1 MPLSFG
7 MSRTFS
13 SDNLNNNIDTHISD
27 DDSINDIDTDT
38 DTDNDNT
45 NDNDTDT
52 DNDNDNDNDTDND
65 DESINN
71 NDTDNDNNDNN
82 DDNDDDDDDN
92 DNDININ
99 INNDTDTDNDIIIN
113 DAKKSFDLYYTDL
126 RNIDKHFNKKYR
138 KLNQSKSI
146 LELKY
151 KRYKWCNDIWNISII
166 FTSSF
171 LTLVES
177 SKLVFLDLNDNYE
190 KDNLMQNFFVFSPIF
205 LGTTITGISS
215 YIKFKKYQDIMEHIY
230 ILIDKCIGMLAK
242 LKNKLDEV
250 DLLNNIAKQYIK
262 SELYNNRKFLND
274 FIKDVKN
281 IHKSYEKDIIKEFL
295 VVYQETEK
303 FINFKDYDKYL
314 HKIHKTDYKRHVLY
328 KDRELFYKKY
338 ITDSDINNNYF
349 DNIKND
355 SRNNKNNIKT
365 RCF

>member
-1 MPLSFG
+1 
-7 MSRTFS
+7 
-13 SDNLNNNIDTHISD
+13 
-27 DDSINDIDTDT
+27 
-38 DTDNDNT
+38 
-45 NDNDTDT
+45 
-52 DNDNDNDNDTDND
+52 
-65 DESINN
+65 
-71 NDTDNDNNDNN
+71 
-82 DDNDDDDDDN
+82 
-92 DNDININ
+92 
-99 INNDTDTDNDIIIN
+99 
-113 DAKKSFDLYYTDL
+113 
-126 RNIDKHFNKKYR
+126 
-138 KLNQSKSI
+138 
-146 LELKY
+146 
-151 KRYKWCNDIWNISII
+151 
-166 FTSSF
+166 
-171 LTLVES
+171 
-177 SKLVFLDLNDNYE
+177 
-190 KDNLMQNFFVFSPIF
+190 MQNFFVFSPIF

-250 DLLNNIAKQYIK
+250 NLLNNIAKQYIK
-262 SELYNNRKFLND
+262 SELYNNKKFLID

-338 ITDSDINNNYF
+338 NTDSHINNKYF

-355 SRNNKNNIKT
+355 SRKNKNNIKT

>member
-27 DDSINDIDTDT
+27 DESINNNVT
-38 DTDNDNT
+38 
-45 NDNDTDT
+45 
-52 DNDNDNDNDTDND
+52 D

-71 NDTDNDNNDNN
+71 NDTDNDNDTDSDNDTDNDN
-82 DDNDDDDDDN
+82 DNDN
-92 DNDININ
+92 DNDINN
-99 INNDTDTDNDIIIN
+99 DINNDNDNDTNNDTNDIFIK
-113 DAKKSFDLYYTDL
+113 DAKKSFDLYYSDL
-126 RNIDKHFNKKYR
+126 RNINKHFNKKYR

-250 DLLNNIAKQYIK
+250 NLLNNIANQYIK
-262 SELYNNRKFLND
+262 SELYNNKKFLID

-338 ITDSDINNNYF
+338 ITDSNINNKYF
-349 DNIKND
+349 DNIKDD
-355 SRNNKNNIKT
+355 SRKNKKNIKT

>member
-27 DDSINDIDTDT
+27 DESIN
-38 DTDNDNT
+38 N
-45 NDNDTDT
+45 NDTDT
-52 DNDNDNDNDTDND
+52 

-71 NDTDNDNNDNN
+71 NDTDNDNESINNNDTDNDN
-82 DDNDDDDDDN
+82 DNDDDTDTN
-92 DNDININ
+92 
-99 INNDTDTDNDIIIN
+99 TDTDNDIIIN

-338 ITDSDINNNYF
+338 NTDSHINIKYF
-349 DNIKND
+349 DNIKDD
-355 SRNNKNNIKT
+355 SRKNKKNIKT